1 MPAPRKYPLE
11 LRERAVRM
19 YRTAEPKPVIR
30 RMAED
35 LGVHHEAL
43 RNWIRQAEADAG
55 ERGDLLTTAEREE
68 LAALRKE
75 NVQLKR
81 ANEVLRTA
89 SAFSRPSST
98 RPGPGDGARRRAPAP
113 GVEPVLREL
122 NIPSTTY
129 YRWRQAETEPCERH
143 RRDAEL
149 TSKIRQV
156 HDESGGIYGSPR
168 VHAVLKRE
176 GTRVGR
182 KRVERL
188 MRQAG
193 LAGIS
198 PRRSKSFT
206 RRDPDADLAPDL
218 VQRDFTASGPNRL
231 WVTDLTMITTLEG
244 PLWLSAIRDAF
255 SRRVVAWET
264 SARADADLVLTTLE
278 YALASR
284 EATPGELIHHADHG
298 CQYTSV
304 KLTTRLVRAGIQAS
318 MGSVGDS
325 FDNALAENLWMLIKT
340 EGVRG
345 RTFATRA
352 EANLALFEYIDG
364 FYNPRRIQKRLGY
377 LSPIE
382 YEEKHYADQA
392 AAEQVNLTPRQPAL
406 AS

>member
-1 MPAPRKYPLE
+1 M
-11 LRERAVRM
+11 
-19 YRTAEPKPVIR
+19 TALVDEHPH
-30 RMAED
+30 
-35 LGVHHEAL
+35 L
-43 RNWIRQAEADAG
+43 
-55 ERGDLLTTAEREE
+55 
-68 LAALRKE
+68 
-75 NVQLKR
+75 
-81 ANEVLRTA
+81 
-89 SAFSRPSST
+89 
-98 RPGPGDGARRRAPAP
+98 
-113 GVEPVLREL
+113 GVEPVLREPH
-122 NIPSTTY
+122 IPSSTY

-149 TSKIRQV
+149 TGRIRQV
-156 HDESGGIYGSPR
+156 HDESGGTYGSPR

-176 GTRVGR
+176 GVHVGR

-193 LAGIS
+193 PAGIS
-198 PRRSKSFT
+198 PRRGKSFT

-218 VQRDFTASGPNRL
+218 VRRDFTANGPNRL
-231 WVTDLTMITTLEG
+231 WVTDLTMIATGGG

-264 SARADADLVLTTLE
+264 SARADADLVLTSLE

-284 EATPGELIHHADHG
+284 EPAPGELIHHADHG
-298 CQYTSV
+298 CRYTSV

-325 FDNALAENLWMLIKT
+325 YANALAENLWMVIKT
-340 EGVRG
+340 ECARG
-345 RTFATRA
+345 RVFATRA
-352 EANLALFEYIDG
+352 EANLALFEYTDG

-392 AAEQVNLTPRQPAL
+392 ATEQVNLKPRQPAL
-406 AS
+406 TN

>member
-1 MPAPRKYPLE
+1 M
-11 LRERAVRM
+11 
-19 YRTAEPKPVIR
+19 TA
-30 RMAED
+30 
-35 LGVHHEAL
+35 
-43 RNWIRQAEADAG
+43 
-55 ERGDLLTTAEREE
+55 LLDEHPH
-68 LAALRKE
+68 L
-75 NVQLKR
+75 
-81 ANEVLRTA
+81 
-89 SAFSRPSST
+89 
-98 RPGPGDGARRRAPAP
+98 

-122 NIPSTTY
+122 HIPSSTY
-129 YRWRQAETEPCERH
+129 YRWRRAETEPCERH
-143 RRDAEL
+143 RRDTEL
-149 TSKIRQV
+149 TGMIRKV

-198 PRRSKSFT
+198 PRRGKGLT
-206 RRDPDADLAPDL
+206 RRDPDAELAPDL
-218 VQRDFTASGPNRL
+218 VERDFTAPVPNRL
-231 WVTDLTMITTLEG
+231 WVTDLTMIATTEG

-255 SRRVVAWET
+255 SRRVVAWEA

-284 EATPGELIHHADHG
+284 EPTPGELIHHADHG

-304 KLTTRLVRAGIQAS
+304 KLTTRLVRAGILAS
-318 MGSVGDS
+318 TGSVGDS

-340 EGVRG
+340 ECVRG
-345 RTFATRA
+345 RVFATRA

-382 YEEKHYADQA
+382 YEEKHYANQA
-392 AAEQVNLTPRQPAL
+392 TAEPVAVEPPTPAL
-406 AS
+406 TS

>member
-1 MPAPRKYPLE
+1 MH
-11 LRERAVRM
+11 
-19 YRTAEPKPVIR
+19 I
-30 RMAED
+30 
-35 LGVHHEAL
+35 
-43 RNWIRQAEADAG
+43 
-55 ERGDLLTTAEREE
+55 
-68 LAALRKE
+68 
-75 NVQLKR
+75 
-81 ANEVLRTA
+81 
-89 SAFSRPSST
+89 PSS
-98 RPGPGDGARRRAPAP
+98 
-113 GVEPVLREL
+113 
-122 NIPSTTY
+122 TY
-129 YRWRQAETEPCERH
+129 YRWRQAETEPCERR

-149 TSKIRQV
+149 TGRIRQV

-188 MRQAG
+188 MREAG
-193 LAGIS
+193 LAGVS
-198 PRRSKSFT
+198 PRKDKGFT
-206 RRDPDADLAPDL
+206 RRDPDAYLAPDL
-218 VQRDFTASGPNRL
+218 VQRNFTADGPNRL
-231 WVTDLTMITTLEG
+231 WVTDLTVISTGEG

-284 EATPGELIHHADHG
+284 EVAPGELIHHADHG

-325 FDNALAENLWMLIKT
+325 FDNALAENLWMVIKT
-340 EGVRG
+340 ECIRG
-345 RTFATRA
+345 RVFTSRA

-382 YEEKHYADQA
+382 YEEKHYANQA
-392 AAEQVNLTPRQPAL
+392 TTEQVNLKPRQPTL
-406 AS
+406 TS